1 MALALRSDSV
11 TTESVGLSRSARV
24 ALQSRFIAKGNISA
38 SELSEAIAADLDQG
52 VALSETF
59 ITKFLL
65 ATDMPSDLR
74 SEITSKIQARM
85 GQVLFCD
92 PVLFLNYSKA
102 AVLIARPSVV
112 LS

>member
-1 MALALRSDSV
+1 MALALRSDSAA
-11 TTESVGLSRSARV
+11 TQSVSFSSSALA
-24 ALQSRFIAKGNISA
+24 ALQSRFIAKGKISA

-85 GQVLFCD
+85 GQVLFRD

-102 AVLIARPSVV
+102 AVLIARPSVA